1 MGVVVYYAEQV
12 PVI

>member
-1 MGVVVYYAEQV
+1 MGVVVYHADQV